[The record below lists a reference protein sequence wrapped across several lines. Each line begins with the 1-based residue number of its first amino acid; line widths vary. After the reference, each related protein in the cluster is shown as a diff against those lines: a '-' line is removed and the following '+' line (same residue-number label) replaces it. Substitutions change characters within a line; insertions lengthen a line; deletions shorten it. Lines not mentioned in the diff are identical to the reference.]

1 MKGLPNLSAAQGA
14 TQGRPYRGPK
24 GYAEIKP
31 SPGTEGYAANNPAE
45 HGPYESAYPYA
56 QGLSIHTTTFLPFS
70 IRTLYRV
77 PAVRRMSNLDH
88 FLRRLLLEGIK
99 GRAAPLGLGSLPQGG
114 IFAARPAPNKQS
126 TTTNP

>member
-1 MKGLPNLSAAQGA
+1 MGDEGLPNLSATQGA

-56 QGLSIHTTTFLPFS
+56 PGLSIHAPTFLS
-70 IRTLYRV
+70 LCRTLYGV

-88 FLRRLLLEGIK
+88 FLRRLLLEDTK
-99 GRAAPLGLGSLPQGG
+99 GRSP
-114 IFAARPAPNKQS
+114 R
-126 TTTNP
+126 